1 MKTKAG
7 ERQGNIAAIGGM
19 LGAVLVS
26 SCCLGPL
33 VLVTLGAS
41 GAWIGNLT
49 ALSAY
54 QPVFATAAFVLLVI
68 GFWGVYGSQRRTCDQ
83 TASCRTPVSRK
94 FVQTILW
101 AATML
106 LLLALTVDLW
116 APLFY

>member
-68 GFWGVYGSQRRTCDQ
+68 GFWGVYGSQRRACNQ
-83 TASCRTPVSRK
+83 TAPCKTPVSRK
-94 FVQTILW
+94 IVRTILW
-101 AATML
+101 VATLL

-116 APLFY
+116 APFFY